1 MLTLYTRA
9 RELMRQGRFEHPVLK
24 FIVFPL
30 LLALPA
36 FRLHQHIAYGSS
48 FGEYYSFGLKAYLT
62 TLCLWWATW
71 AIGVATSAAI
81 LRLGI
86 ETLSFLAAQL
96 RPQHAIDSRYLIER
110 MGLVALYLGMPLWL
124 ILRMTGGN

>member
-1 MLTLYTRA
+1 MLTLFTRA
-9 RELMRQGRFEHPVLK
+9 RESMRHSKLEHPAVKYLL
-24 FIVFPL
+24 FPL

-71 AIGVATSAAI
+71 AIGVATSAAL
-81 LRLGI
+81 LRMGMESMSLI
-86 ETLSFLAAQL
+86 ATLL
-96 RPQHAIDSRYLIER
+96 RPQQASDSRYLIER
-110 MGLVALYLGMPLWL
+110 IGQIALYLGMPLWL
-124 ILRMTGGN
+124 VWRMTGSN